1 MKLAFLYAG
10 QGAQHVGMGRDLYEK
25 YPAFASVFDHAELPF
40 DLKKLC
46 FEGPEETLSQTQY
59 TQPAMVA
66 FAIGVTNVLKEA
78 GIVPDMAC
86 GLSLGEYS
94 ALYAAGVW
102 DAPTT
107 LDLIAFRGQ
116 AMADASKGLDVGMA
130 AVLGLSADQLGP
142 ICKDASDG
150 DQKVEMA
157 NFNCPGQIVISG
169 DAQGVQKAS
178 EAAKAAGAKR
188 VIPLKVS
195 GPFHTSYMK
204 PAGDALAKKFETL
217 DFRALQFPVLF
228 NAIGDVKP
236 EDQSIADLL
245 VKQVQQSVYL
255 EQSIRKMAEM
265 GADTFVEIGPG
276 KAMSGFVRK
285 TIRGTK
291 PMKIDTA
298 DDLDA
303 VIQKLSK

>member
-1 MKLAFLYAG
+1 VKLAFLYAG

-25 YPAFASVFDHAELPF
+25 YPAFASVFDNAKLPF

-102 DAPTT
+102 DAATT
-107 LDLIAFRGQ
+107 LGLIAFRGQ
-116 AMADASKGLDVGMA
+116 AMADASQGLDVGMA
-130 AVLGLSADQLGP
+130 AVLGLDADQLGP

-217 DFRALQFPVLF
+217 DFGTLQFPVLF

-236 EDQSIADLL
+236 QDQSIADLL

-298 DDLDA
+298 DDLEA
-303 VIQKLSK
+303 VINQLSK